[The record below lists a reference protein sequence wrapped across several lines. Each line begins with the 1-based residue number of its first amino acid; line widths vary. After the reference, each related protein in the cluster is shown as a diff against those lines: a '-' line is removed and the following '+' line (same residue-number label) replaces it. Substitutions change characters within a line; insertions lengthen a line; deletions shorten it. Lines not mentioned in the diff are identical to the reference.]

1 MAEEEA
7 RGRRAGEEGAG
18 PGAQGGIAKTLPEE
32 GGATRGATAPPGMG
46 QSSSSASGGGAAA
59 AERRVRGEVEGRGVA
74 VFSKTTCGYCTRGEC
89 PPPPTTLQPRALGAG
104 Y

>member
-1 MAEEEA
+1 
-7 RGRRAGEEGAG
+7 
-18 PGAQGGIAKTLPEE
+18 
-32 GGATRGATAPPGMG
+32 MG

-59 AERRVRGEVEGRGVA
+59 AERRVRGEVEARGVA